1 MLRTA
6 NIIGSGPNGLAAAI
20 TLAQRGV
27 AVTVYERN
35 AQIGGACATAEVTL
49 PGFRHD
55 LGASVYPLGV
65 ASPFFRALPLADFGL
80 RWIEPD
86 APLAHPLDDGTAVL
100 LEHSLEATAAQFSA
114 HDARAWRLLL
124 ASSVRD
130 WPKLV
135 NEVTRPLLRLPSS
148 PFVMATFGVA
158 AMLPAQALAR
168 TVFRDEPARALFAGC
183 AAHSVLP
190 LTHVASSAPG
200 LVLAAAAHTTGW
212 PIAAG
217 GAQAIVDAL
226 AAYLRSLGGN
236 IVLNTEIAQLDDLPP
251 ADAALFDTSVTTL
264 DRIAGESFTPT
275 FRKVLRGFRPGP
287 GIFKLDFALREPIP
301 WRAAACRRAATVHV
315 GGTLGEIGLS
325 EDAAFHGR
333 PCDRPFVLLVQP
345 SLFDPTR
352 APAGRHTAWAYCH
365 VPYGS
370 TENLTEV
377 IERQIERFAPG
388 FRECILAS
396 RASNAAD
403 LARWD
408 PNLAGG
414 DLSGGAMTFSQL
426 LLRPTERLY
435 STSNPRVYLCSAA
448 TPPGGGV
455 HGMCGHLA
463 ALRALQ
469 EHED

>member
-158 AMLPAQALAR
+158 AMLPA
-168 TVFRDEPARALFAGC
+168 
-183 AAHSVLP
+183 
-190 LTHVASSAPG
+190 
-200 LVLAAAAHTTGW
+200 
-212 PIAAG
+212 
-217 GAQAIVDAL
+217 
-226 AAYLRSLGGN
+226 
-236 IVLNTEIAQLDDLPP
+236 
-251 ADAALFDTSVTTL
+251 
-264 DRIAGESFTPT
+264 
-275 FRKVLRGFRPGP
+275 
-287 GIFKLDFALREPIP
+287 
-301 WRAAACRRAATVHV
+301 
-315 GGTLGEIGLS
+315 
-325 EDAAFHGR
+325 
-333 PCDRPFVLLVQP
+333 
-345 SLFDPTR
+345 
-352 APAGRHTAWAYCH
+352 
-365 VPYGS
+365 
-370 TENLTEV
+370 
-377 IERQIERFAPG
+377 
-388 FRECILAS
+388 
-396 RASNAAD
+396 
-403 LARWD
+403 
-408 PNLAGG
+408 
-414 DLSGGAMTFSQL
+414 
-426 LLRPTERLY
+426 
-435 STSNPRVYLCSAA
+435 
-448 TPPGGGV
+448 
-455 HGMCGHLA
+455 
-463 ALRALQ
+463 
-469 EHED
+469 